1 MAGVEGTGCALYSVP
16 CGGFHILHPGCS
28 TLMKSHHSIIS
39 LGKSDIIY
47 GTSWENGEGGL

>member
-47 GTSWENGEGGL
+47 GTSWGNGEGGL